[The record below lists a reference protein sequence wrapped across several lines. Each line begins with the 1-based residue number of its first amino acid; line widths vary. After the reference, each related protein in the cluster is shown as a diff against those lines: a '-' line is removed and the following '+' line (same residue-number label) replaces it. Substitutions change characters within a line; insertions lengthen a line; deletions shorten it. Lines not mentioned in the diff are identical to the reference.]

1 MFNCGGEGGFYAKF
15 VNIYDFKGLTIIGLP
30 HLYHP
35 FVATAG
41 SIPRWGF
48 EMRTISPEILP
59 DGNPH
64 KLPRMVPTRDWA
76 PPLVSYPPFH
86 DGNGHQPRSGPGP
99 ASLLERYGKRKRSI
113 NSGVPFGKG

>member
-76 PPLVSYPPFH
+76 PPSFPTHPSMTATVISH
-86 DGNGHQPRSGPGP
+86 ARGRDRRASWSATGRGNDP
-99 ASLLERYGKRKRSI
+99 SI
-113 NSGVPFGKG
+113 